1 MQGDQQWRLFKE
13 RFPTKKYTS
22 RADERLHY
30 DRFLESLQYIQDHSA
45 ALPSSFKV
53 GLTSFSDALDADID
67 GLFHEVPDT
76 WRDRALP
83 PLLGGGTMA
92 ASQAIDWSTKQNPLG
107 RSVVTSVKDQ
117 RQCGACWAFSA
128 AESTESAVAMS
139 TGILESLSAQELI
152 DCDTVWDQGC
162 VGGNPVLAFP
172 YIIRNGLA
180 SESKYPYVGVKD
192 TCRADQTQSVSGITG
207 FRVLR
212 SNDEGIMKQ
221 WVGRTPVAV
230 GVCGLAKSFLMYT
243 GGVYDDPLC
252 GDTLNHAL
260 LIVGY
265 GTTPQGVEYW
275 RAKNSWGLW
284 WGEEG
289 FIRIRRNTEAPE
301 GVCGI
306 AKAPTFAV
314 GGLGGNASDPG
325 LPQARDGFSVF
336 SVPERTW
343 LEVCD
348 PSHLFSSRGPR
359 L

>member
-1 MQGDQQWRLFKE
+1 MEHDENWRLFKE
-13 RFPTKKYTS
+13 RFPSKTYYS

-30 DRFLESLQYIQDHSA
+30 DKFLDNVVFINNNSADQQSLYE
-45 ALPSSFKV
+45 V
-53 GLTSFSDALDADID
+53 GLTSFSDFLEAEID
-67 GLFHEVPDT
+67 DLFHEVPEA
-76 WRDRALP
+76 WRDTSSHP
-83 PLLGGGTMA
+83 QLLGGGFKA
-92 ASQAIDWSTKQNPLG
+92 PSQAVDWSTKQNPLG

-162 VGGNPVLAFP
+162 IGGNPVLAFP

-180 SESKYPYVGVKD
+180 SETKYPYVGVKGV
-192 TCRADQTQSVSGITG
+192 CRADLTQSVSEITG

-212 SNDEGIMKQ
+212 GNDEEIMKQ
-221 WVGRTPVAV
+221 WVSRTPVAV

-243 GGVYDDPLC
+243 GGIYDDPQC

-265 GTTPQGVEYW
+265 GTTPNGIDYW
-275 RAKNSWGLW
+275 RAKNSWGVW

-289 FIRIRRNTEAPE
+289 FIRIRRNSGAPE

-306 AKAPTFAV
+306 AKAPTFAI
-314 GGLGGNASDPG
+314 GGYGGNASDPG
-325 LPQARDGFSVF
+325 LPSGGFAYDFFNSPKRAWF
-336 SVPERTW
+336 
-343 LEVCD
+343 EV
-348 PSHLFSSRGPR
+348 SASNL
-359 L
+359 